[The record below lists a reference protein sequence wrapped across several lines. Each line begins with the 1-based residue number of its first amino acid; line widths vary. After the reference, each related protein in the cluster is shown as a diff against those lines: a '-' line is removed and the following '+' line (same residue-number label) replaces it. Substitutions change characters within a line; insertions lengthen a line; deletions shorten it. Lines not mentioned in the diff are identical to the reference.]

1 MLALNPGFDFR
12 KGQQCSYMNIVSA
25 VALFAPLS
33 ARLEILWQVFLL
45 IWIHTSSGFLLWY
58 PGCHCCCFSYPVG
71 AGCPY
76 LLGIPP
82 RQCCYRAL
90 LPRTSGNSTLFCF
103 LGATESDYGR
113 TTACVFCILL
123 ASNKQVCI
131 APKVENTVKYV
142 HRPDAVFGEQARLL
156 TNCFVF
162 KILSFTF
169 VFTTDNNSNPRLR
182 ELWNLTLMSHVRTLK
197 PCFG

>member
-1 MLALNPGFDFR
+1 M
-12 KGQQCSYMNIVSA
+12 
-25 VALFAPLS
+25 
-33 ARLEILWQVFLL
+33 
-45 IWIHTSSGFLLWY
+45 
-58 PGCHCCCFSYPVG
+58 G